1 MNPYLP
7 EQQGM
12 ILGFA
17 PDAAYDPQTI
27 TQKTTKTRLAQELT
41 KWAESK
47 GKGDIFRYG
56 IFDALYAHGKDIS
69 DKQMLYS
76 LIETVGL
83 SSGDAQH
90 VIHTG
95 GFKETLDLDWVRSL
109 TVDPQYVPSVLL
121 NGELLVNPQEYELL
135 KDLMTRNQVQWR
147 F

>member
-1 MNPYLP
+1 
-7 EQQGM
+7 M

-83 SSGDAQH
+83 SSGDTQD
-90 VIHTG
+90 VIQTG
-95 GFKETLDLDWVRSL
+95 TFKETLDSDWVRSL
-109 TVDPQYVPSVLL
+109 TVDPQYVPSVLM
-121 NGELLVNPQEYELL
+121 NGDLLENPQEYGLL
-135 KDLMTRNQVQWR
+135 EDLMSRHQINR
-147 F
+147 RL

>member
-83 SSGDAQH
+83 SSGDAQD
-90 VIHTG
+90 VIQTG
-95 GFKETLDLDWVRSL
+95 TFKETLDSDWVRSL
-109 TVDPQYVPSVLL
+109 TVDPQYVPSVLM
-121 NGELLVNPQEYELL
+121 NGDLLENPQEYGLL
-135 KDLMTRNQVQWR
+135 EDLMSRHQINR
-147 F
+147 RL